1 MFDLKVS
8 FSFKSVDLG
17 NWIGV
22 IFRKKDDFNYYCVD
36 VSKEWIRIR
45 RMLNGKQKILKIEI
59 LKP

>member
-8 FSFKSVDLG
+8 FSFKSVDIG

-22 IFRKKDDFNYYCVD
+22 IFRKKDDFNFYCVD

-45 RMLNGKQKILKIEI
+45 RMLNGK
-59 LKP
+59 